1 MTPPQ
6 TSPRTFPQT
15 LRLTPPRTRH
25 LDRGDR
31 RRGLQLLLG
40 IALFVVAELVMV
52 SVAGLVGG
60 PASTLIGA
68 LVGAGVAIGGY
79 LLVVGPIGGR
89 PGLGLRGRGK
99 LAELALGLVLGTA
112 LLTLAVGLIALLGG
126 YRVTGISASPQL
138 LAPLAIGIGAGV
150 VEEVVFRGVLLR
162 VLDAWLGSWAALAIT
177 SLLFGLIHLMNPG
190 ASLPT
195 ALGLVIEAG
204 VLLGAAYLLTRRL
217 WLAFGLHI
225 AWNTLQAG
233 LFSSAVSGS
242 GTQSGLLV
250 AEVSGPT
257 WLNGGSMGIE
267 GSLVTVLLGF
277 AAGIVMLVLAARRG
291 QLQGPAGKRHR
302 ESSAHAD
309 ERVLTPGDN
318 G

>member
-1 MTPPQ
+1 MLGGMNSSETPP
-6 TSPRTFPQT
+6 
-15 LRLTPPRTRH
+15 

-40 IALFVVAELVMV
+40 IALFLVAQLVMAT
-52 SVAGLVGG
+52 VAGLIGG

-68 LVGAGVAIGGY
+68 LVGAALAVGGY
-79 LLVVGPIGGR
+79 LLIVGSIGGR

-99 LAELALGLVLGTA
+99 LAELALGLALGAA
-112 LLTLAVGLIALLGG
+112 LLTLAVGVIALFGG

-150 VEEVVFRGVLLR
+150 VEEVVFRGILLR
-162 VLDAWLGSWAALAIT
+162 VLETWLGSWAALAIT

-190 ASLPT
+190 ASILT

-225 AWNTLQAG
+225 VWNTLLAG
-233 LFSSAVSGS
+233 VFSSAVSGS

-257 WLNGGSMGIE
+257 WLTGGSMGIE
-267 GSLVTVLLGF
+267 GSLLTVLLGF
-277 AAGIVMLVLAARRG
+277 VAGILMLVLAARRG
-291 QLQGPAGKRHR
+291 HLQGPVRRRHQ
-302 ESSAHAD
+302 ETSTHGD
-309 ERVLTPGDN
+309 ERVLTPGVN
-318 G
+318 